1 MITRTDSDENQG
13 RDEDENHRIQRSWLL
28 GWHVTSFTATAPL
41 VVIL

>member
-13 RDEDENHRIQRSWLL
+13 RDEDENHRIQRSWL
-28 GWHVTSFTATAPL
+28 GWHVTAFVATAPL